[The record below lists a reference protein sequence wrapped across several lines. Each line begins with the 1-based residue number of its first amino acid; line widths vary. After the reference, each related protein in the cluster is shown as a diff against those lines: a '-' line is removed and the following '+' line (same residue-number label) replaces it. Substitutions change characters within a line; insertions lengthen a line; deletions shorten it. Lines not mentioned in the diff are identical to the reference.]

1 MEEERKPQNKKFIA
15 IVAAA
20 VVAVIA
26 IIVGIIFAAK
36 GANSN
41 PIVGTWQYEDTT
53 LPYAYVFKSDGTGS
67 YGYVNSES
75 TARAFE
81 YKTVTENNDDGTVKK
96 TIVFTYEG
104 DTTPLILEYRFED
117 GNKKLIVLDSFGHD
131 TVYLRK

>member
-15 IVAAA
+15 IIAAA

-41 PIVGTWQYEDTT
+41 PIVGTWQYEDST
-53 LPYAYVFKSDGTGS
+53 LPYA
-67 YGYVNSES
+67 YVNSES

-81 YKTVTENNDDGTVKK
+81 YKTVTENNDNGTVKK